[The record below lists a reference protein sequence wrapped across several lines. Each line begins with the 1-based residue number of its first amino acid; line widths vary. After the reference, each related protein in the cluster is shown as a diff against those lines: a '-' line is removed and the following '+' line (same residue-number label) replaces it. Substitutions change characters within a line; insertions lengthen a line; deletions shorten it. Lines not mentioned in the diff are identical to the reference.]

1 MLAAAL
7 LALLSCSSPPVSI
20 EHQSPY
26 GAEFVMKGT
35 ERDYGHVTQTG
46 FFFIVKGSRQTT
58 AVFAGDRW
66 ANFAGNGLGFNQ
78 WMPL

>member
-1 MLAAAL
+1 
-7 LALLSCSSPPVSI
+7 
-20 EHQSPY
+20 
-26 GAEFVMKGT
+26 MKGT

-46 FFFIVKGSRQTT
+46 FFFNVKGSRQTT